1 MNLIPPIQDPGFQ
14 SLTLNGV
21 DYLGNDGAGLR
32 DVEDGIG
39 FDATTVVALSYSV
52 KALLILS
59 IVSFVLAMVPLFVSF
74 TKLKGDMVIA
84 GASSRVISAACH
96 VQPAGETPMALA
108 TYSPF
113 IFKSP
118 WVQARSSE
126 GPRPNVP
133 TSPSEARSP
142 TDVRAMPM
150 YRSRAAS
157 DAYLIEPQTPTPLLH
172 AWPLTSPS
180 PYEDSPSRE
189 ARMSVYRPRA
199 VSDAQML
206 EPPSPYQQSRPIS
219 TLYNVRSAADT
230 RSMIAPRSRAASDA
244 HTIVPAT
251 PRAFERT
258 TQPGEAHD
266 AASLSGTRDAA
277 SYRPRATSEAHSVID
292 PLPTPR
298 TFEERPPSIWGQQKF
313 EPSHEHDQ
321 EPPLPTAS
329 LDPPVA
335 PWAGSFQ
342 EDKASP
348 LAQTIAL
355 NEARRKQ
362 LLSGLSIVTPGSQAG
377 RKLPWGEGDTKI
389 EVLPTSTPATPYA
402 QSVVSEGAF
411 ELKAEGEA
419 EKARSRLARRKLRWG
434 VMTSSIPPRD
444 RSASLLGSNE
454 PTTMRTAHLTFGT
467 VENGVVRPEVG
478 VVYE

>member
-1 MNLIPPIQDPGFQ
+1 
-14 SLTLNGV
+14 
-21 DYLGNDGAGLR
+21 
-32 DVEDGIG
+32 
-39 FDATTVVALSYSV
+39 
-52 KALLILS
+52 
-59 IVSFVLAMVPLFVSF
+59 
-74 TKLKGDMVIA
+74 
-84 GASSRVISAACH
+84 
-96 VQPAGETPMALA
+96 
-108 TYSPF
+108 
-113 IFKSP
+113 
-118 WVQARSSE
+118 
-126 GPRPNVP
+126 
-133 TSPSEARSP
+133 
-142 TDVRAMPM
+142 
-150 YRSRAAS
+150 
-157 DAYLIEPQTPTPLLH
+157 
-172 AWPLTSPS
+172 
-180 PYEDSPSRE
+180 
-189 ARMSVYRPRA
+189 MSVYRPRA

-244 HTIVPAT
+244 QTIVPAT

-258 TQPGEAHD
+258 TLPGEAHD

-277 SYRPRATSEAHSVID
+277 SYRPRATSEAPSMID

-313 EPSHEHDQ
+313 EP
-321 EPPLPTAS
+321 T
-329 LDPPVA
+329 

-434 VMTSSIPPRD
+434 VMSSSIPPRD
-444 RSASLLGSNE
+444 RSASLHGSNE
-454 PTTMRTAHLTFGT
+454 PATMRTAHLTFGT

-478 VVYE
+478 AIYE